1 MYPFSTPWKHQK
13 TFDFTLFLRY
23 VKWEHRP
30 EMSWNKELKVN
41 MLHALSQIFYH
52 SQSMIKASL
61 NHLFPM
67 LPFSTPWKHQNTSE
81 KGFLMFSWGRER
93 VHWEQRVNQTVFV
106 YPISGQCSFLSSL
119 KTWDNK
125 NVKKENWPEIAFHL
139 SCVFPETGKCQRLGK
154 HFNSSM
160 TEAVII

>member
-23 VKWEHRP
+23 IKWEHRP

-41 MLHALSQIFYH
+41 MLHALSQIFYQSH
-52 SQSMIKASL
+52 SMIKASL

-93 VHWEQRVNQTVFV
+93 VHWEQRVNQAVFV

-119 KTWDNK
+119 KTWNNK
-125 NVKKENWPEIAFHL
+125 NVKKENWPEIGLTLVLCLSWNSKMSETRKAF
-139 SCVFPETGKCQRLGK
+139 
-154 HFNSSM
+154 
-160 TEAVII
+160 

>member
-23 VKWEHRP
+23 IKWEHRP

-81 KGFLMFSWGRER
+81 KGFLMFSWVEKGCIGNKELIK
-93 VHWEQRVNQTVFV
+93 Q
-106 YPISGQCSFLSSL
+106 FLFIPFQANVPFYL
-119 KTWDNK
+119 PWKRDNK
-125 NVKKENWPEIAFHL
+125 NVKKENWPEIGLTLVLCLSWNRKMSVTRKAF
-139 SCVFPETGKCQRLGK
+139 
-154 HFNSSM
+154 
-160 TEAVII
+160 